1 MFCRKKFHTS
11 AWGKYPP
18 PPLVVLKRLTLF
30 FSFFFFFSWQFDL
43 INDIKKYGEHNYKIV
58 IYASNNWSRP
68 TPLGHFV
75 FYSSDIDF
83 SDRRT
88 VLCRWI
94 SRLYLI
100 IINASREFKIVV
112 TKFWPKYVWILI
124 HCWFERYFSMRSLV
138 GQSSVTQLHVCS
150 CL

>member
-18 PPLVVLKRLTLF
+18 PLSGTKAVDTF
-30 FSFFFFFSWQFDL
+30 FFFFFSFFSRKLAL
-43 INDIKKYGEHNYKIV
+43 INEIKQYGEHNYKIV

-75 FYSSDIDF
+75 FYSSDRDF

-88 VLCRWI
+88 ILCRSI

-100 IINASREFKIVV
+100 IINTSIEFKIVV
-112 TKFWPKYVWILI
+112 AKF
-124 HCWFERYFSMRSLV
+124 
-138 GQSSVTQLHVCS
+138 
-150 CL
+150 